1 MTMWW
6 NSRLLPHPLLAPW
19 TNDYGEAEFLAAVP
33 HAVRTNGDKINL
45 TIKYH
50 LTSQTLRELVANEQ
64 AQYVGLVVCLKT
76 FSRGSYPSRS
86 DETLQSLEAGDYSEA
101 LTFTPYVVATSQL
114 EGFISEEH
122 AEEIRQIKAEGFTIP
137 PGSILAVGR
146 PIDIMLEDGG
156 NPFSVMDLVADKDVA
171 SGSFQVELGE
181 NKIEIHVS
189 PDDKARMDALRNRG
203 EHTAEMASLFPGVY
217 LHALTEALLNLS
229 DYSEQHWS
237 HNLRSALQQLN
248 IDPDAD
254 PERLKTDALKHAQ
267 TLLGNPLGTL
277 LTAFENREEE

>member
-19 TNDYGEAEFLAAVP
+19 TNDYGAAEFVATVP
-33 HAVRTNGDKINL
+33 HAVRTDGDKINL

-64 AQYVGLVVCLKT
+64 AQYVGLVVCPKT
-76 FSRGSYPSRS
+76 FSRGSYPSRY
-86 DETLQSLEAGDYSEA
+86 DETLQSLDAGDYSEA
-101 LTFTPYVVATSQL
+101 LLFTPYVVATKQL

-146 PIDIMLEDGG
+146 PTDIMLEDGG
-156 NPFSVMDLVADKDVA
+156 TPFSIMDLVANKAVA

-189 PDDKARMDALRNRG
+189 PDDKARMESLRNRG
-203 EHTAEMASLFPGVY
+203 EHTVEMAALFPGVY
-217 LHALTEALLNLS
+217 LHALTEALHNLS
-229 DYSEQHWS
+229 DYPEQHWS

-254 PERLKTDALKHAQ
+254 PDKLKADALKHAQ
-267 TLLGNPLGTL
+267 VLLGNPLGTL